1 MSNGILDEVYAARE
15 WLWNLG
21 GETMRGVCEFLME
34 CRRRADARGVK
45 WIESKEEL
53 EAIGAEVRARLAE
66 EELKGALCVREER
79 EGYGRAEARGGRGSA
94 TKGTK
99 KAHGEKGKGSRA
111 GSEGRRGESTKG
123 QKGEKKGRG
132 KTACQSNHQTTKPPN
147 GKTISGRKGAPAQSE
162 VMR

>member
-53 EAIGAEVRARLAE
+53 EAIGAEVRARLAA
-66 EELKGALCVREER
+66 EELEGALCVREER

-99 KAHGEKGKGSRA
+99 KGS
-111 GSEGRRGESTKG
+111 GVRGQGAARGTTKQSNDSTI
-123 QKGEKKGRG
+123 QRSNEKK
-132 KTACQSNHQTTKPPN
+132 
-147 GKTISGRKGAPAQSE
+147 ISGRKGAPAQSE